1 MEYYYDYYYNVNYC
15 SNNKIPVSFVRMGKD
30 QTGKIEGIGYYS
42 VLNNSDILN
51 YDLDDYLDQKDNSLE
66 ETPGESTQC
75 IS

>member
-1 MEYYYDYYYNVNYC
+1 
-15 SNNKIPVSFVRMGKD
+15 MGKD